1 MAITPHSDEAFLRE
15 VDEELRRDQLAGFWT
30 RWGRWVIA
38 AIVGGLAIFAGVLF
52 WQQHQETA
60 AGIEGEKLQAAFDT
74 LGAGKFADAQAQLA
88 PIAQSSR
95 PGYRALA
102 IFSQADIALQKNDL
116 KRAAALFASVA
127 GDTAQPDAFRNLA
140 LVRQTSAEY
149 DMLKPQVVI
158 DRLRPLA
165 VPGNPWLGS
174 AGEMMA
180 VAELRTGRRDLA
192 GALFGQ
198 IARDDGVPQTIR
210 QRAVQM
216 AGLLGVDASA
226 AMTAP
231 TLNQDVKAQ

>member
-30 RWGRWVIA
+30 RWGRWV
-38 AIVGGLAIFAGVLF
+38 VGGIVAALAVFAGVLY
-52 WQQHQETA
+52 WQHHQDVA
-60 AGIEGEKLQAAFDT
+60 AGVEGEKLQAAFDS
-74 LGAGKFADAQAQLA
+74 LGTGKFPDAQAQLA

-116 KRAAALFASVA
+116 KQAATLFASVA
-127 GDTAQPDAFRNLA
+127 SDTAQPDAFRNLA

-149 DMLKPQVVI
+149 DALKPQVVI

-165 VPGNPWLGS
+165 VPGNPWFGS

-180 VAELRTGRRDLA
+180 IATLRTGRRDLA

-216 AGLLGVDASA
+216 AALLGVDASA
-226 AMTAP
+226 AMAAP